1 MTEAST
7 TIPKT
12 EAPTTIPKTEAQ
24 TTVPETEA
32 PTTIPKTEAP
42 TTTPET
48 EAPTTIP
55 ETEAPTTI
63 PETEAP
69 TIIPETE
76 APTTIPETEAPTTVP
91 ETEAPT
97 TIPETQAPTT
107 IPETEAPTTI
117 PETEAATTIPETE
130 APTTIPETEAP
141 TTIPETEAATTAPET
156 EAPTTTPETEAPT
169 TVPETEAPTT
179 ITESTQ
185 ITDEIVNTI
194 ETTQITEPP
203 MTLFLLGFDG
213 YSAKGV
219 TITFSVYFVK
229 VDGLSQIM
237 YLFIKITYFL
247 FRRLETNV
255 EEQKVEC
262 HLQDNSINNEAKY
275 DCLLNTKDK
284 EIQNLEVSDLF
295 EFSGKTVS
303 LSGMSLMS
311 YKYKNHLQEANTD
324 YFSKKLYL
332 LQDSFIKY
340 NNTHFNISGNM
351 NYSDFKYTDL
361 FLQFAL
367 VSEKKNTEIKNAS
380 CTIIETKKREY
391 TLECIPESS
400 LIKGNFELPFSD
412 LGDANLV
419 VMLQNETNLID
430 MGNKDISLKYFN
442 ARRNKLS
449 GGAIVAIVICSLIAL
464 VAIIILIYLFKAN
477 KIKNLPA
484 EDSSVNKIAE
494 FSIQNN

>member
-1 MTEAST
+1 
-7 TIPKT
+7 
-12 EAPTTIPKTEAQ
+12 
-24 TTVPETEA
+24 
-32 PTTIPKTEAP
+32 
-42 TTTPET
+42 
-48 EAPTTIP
+48 
-55 ETEAPTTI
+55 
-63 PETEAP
+63 
-69 TIIPETE
+69 
-76 APTTIPETEAPTTVP
+76 
-91 ETEAPT
+91 
-97 TIPETQAPTT
+97 
-107 IPETEAPTTI
+107 
-117 PETEAATTIPETE
+117 
-130 APTTIPETEAP
+130 
-141 TTIPETEAATTAPET
+141 
-156 EAPTTTPETEAPT
+156 
-169 TVPETEAPTT
+169 
-179 ITESTQ
+179 
-185 ITDEIVNTI
+185 
-194 ETTQITEPP
+194 

-229 VDGLSQIM
+229 VDGLSPIM
-237 YLFIKITYFL
+237 YLYIKITYYL
-247 FRRLETNV
+247 FRRLETNE

-262 HLQDNSINNEAKY
+262 HLQDYSVNNEAKY
-275 DCLLNTKDK
+275 DCFLNKQDK
-284 EIQNLEVSDLF
+284 EIQNLEVLDIF

-419 VMLQNETNLID
+419 VMFQKETNLID
-430 MGNKDISLKYFN
+430 MGNKDISFKYFKTQ
-442 ARRNKLS
+442 RNKLS
-449 GGAIVAIVICSLIAL
+449 SGIIVAIILCCLFMLA
-464 VAIIILIYLFKAN
+464 AILLLIYLIKTN
-477 KIKNLPA
+477 KIKNRRV
-484 EDSSVNKIAE
+484 EDSSVNKIAD
-494 FSIQNN
+494 FSIQEN